1 MTTYAETQERINGPY
16 APTDLTL
23 RQCWDS
29 DLGSMSDYNLLRDN
43 AEADELATLEGWI
56 HANPDDEAEEAITER
71 IWQRVADRGWYVR
84 DGKTTRAEGGQL

>member
-16 APTDLTL
+16 APTNLTL

-29 DLGSMSDYNLLRDN
+29 DLGNMTDYNLLRDN
-43 AEADELATLEGWI
+43 AEADDLAILEAWI
-56 HANPDDEAEEAITER
+56 HANPDEATEDAMIER
-71 IWQRVADRGWYVR
+71 IWQRVEARGWYVR